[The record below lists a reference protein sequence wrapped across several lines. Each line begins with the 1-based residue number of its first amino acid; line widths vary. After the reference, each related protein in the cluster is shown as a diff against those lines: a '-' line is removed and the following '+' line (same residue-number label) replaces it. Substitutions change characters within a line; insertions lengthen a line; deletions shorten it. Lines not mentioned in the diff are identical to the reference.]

1 MIHMVETETKVP
13 MISALCHPYVRAVVD
28 PLYASVSAL
37 MEMPNPSMSDA
48 RCAESAKIAID
59 PAKYPPIS

>member
-1 MIHMVETETKVP
+1 
-13 MISALCHPYVRAVVD
+13 MISALCHPYVSAVVD
-28 PLYASVSAL
+28 PLCASVRAL
-37 MEMPNPSMSDA
+37 MEIPNPSMSDA